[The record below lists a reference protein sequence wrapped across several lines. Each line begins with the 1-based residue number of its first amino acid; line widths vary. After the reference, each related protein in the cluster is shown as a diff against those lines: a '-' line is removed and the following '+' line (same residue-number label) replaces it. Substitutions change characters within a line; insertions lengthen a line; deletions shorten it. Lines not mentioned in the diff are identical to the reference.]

1 MPRQFERGRDHGR
14 GNRCHP
20 GAPFCWLRG
29 KKSKKEHHEV
39 TKNTKVHE
47 EERCEMGKAA
57 DKGGPFLS
65 KKKGF
70 SSWLFLRAL
79 RVFVV
84 IF

>member
-1 MPRQFERGRDHGR
+1 MAVEIAAILVLLFAGFVE
-14 GNRCHP
+14 
-20 GAPFCWLRG
+20 